1 MKKILKQ
8 SITIILV
15 LIAIFSIS
23 SVTIATTIED
33 LNKSAS
39 GEFIKVGN
47 AAVKVLT
54 TIGMVASVVTLVII
68 GIKYMMGS
76 VEERATYKKS
86 LMPYFIGGILV
97 FGASSIAS
105 IVYNIAKNL

>member
-15 LIAIFSIS
+15 LIAILSIS
-23 SVTIATTIED
+23 SATIATTIED

-39 GEFIKVGN
+39 GEFNKVGN

-54 TIGMVASVVTLVII
+54 TIGMVVSVVTLII
-68 GIKYMMGS
+68 LGIKYMMGS
-76 VEERATYKKS
+76 LEEKAAYKKT
-86 LMPYFIGGILV
+86 LLPYLIGAGFV
-97 FGASSIAS
+97 FAASTIAQ
-105 IVYNIAKNL
+105 IIYNIAST

>member
-1 MKKILKQ
+1 M
-8 SITIILV
+8 V
-15 LIAIFSIS
+15 L
-23 SVTIATTIED
+23 
-33 LNKSAS
+33 
-39 GEFIKVGN
+39 
-47 AAVKVLT
+47 
-54 TIGMVASVVTLVII
+54 SVVTLVII

-76 VEERATYKKS
+76 AEERATYKKS

>member
-39 GEFIKVGN
+39 GEFNRVGN